1 MTYKKLTDIKPNPDN
16 PRVIKDEN
24 FKKLVNSI
32 KEFPKM
38 LDLRPIVV
46 NKDMVI
52 LGGNMRFRACQEAGY
67 KEVPITIA
75 DSLTPEQEREF
86 IIKDNVS
93 GGDWDWEI
101 LANEWNETKLNEWG
115 LDVPEFITDDGF
127 GTEFELPSEDKSPFQ
142 QQTYTLSN
150 EQAEVIKNAIS
161 EAKNKEEFKYV
172 ETYGNENSNGN
183 ALYYI
188 IAEWISQKS

>member
-1 MTYKKLTDIKPNPDN
+1 MITKLTDIKPNPNN
-16 PRVIKDEN
+16 PRVIRDEN

-32 KEFPKM
+32 KEFPEM
-38 LDLRPIVV
+38 LELRPIVV

-52 LGGNMRFRACQEAGY
+52 LGGNMRYRACQEAGL
-67 KEVPITIA
+67 KEVPIKIA
-75 DSLTPEQEREF
+75 DKLTQDQEMEF

-93 GGDWDWEI
+93 GGDWDWEM
-101 LANEWNETKLNEWG
+101 LANEWDEQKLDEWG

-127 GTEFELPSEDKSPFQ
+127 GTEFELPSGDKSPFQ

-150 EQAEVIKNAIS
+150 EQAELIKNAIL
-161 EAKNKEEFKYV
+161 EAKSKEEFKYV
-172 ETYGNENSNGN
+172 ETYGNENGNGN